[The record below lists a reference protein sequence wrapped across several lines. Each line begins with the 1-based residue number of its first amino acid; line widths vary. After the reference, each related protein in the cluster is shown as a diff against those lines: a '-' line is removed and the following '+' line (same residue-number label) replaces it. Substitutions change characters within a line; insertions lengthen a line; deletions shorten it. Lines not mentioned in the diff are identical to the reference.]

1 MSAEPGWA
9 ALAEGRWAEARD
21 VFAALLED
29 GEDPRLLEGL
39 GTAARWLLDEQGAVA
54 AHERAYRLYRR
65 AGDHLGAGRMAL
77 QLSFDAYNFRSD
89 MAVAMGWLERAR
101 RLVDEVGA
109 PTREAGWI
117 AALYAHKALLI
128 DHDLAEALRRADE
141 AAALAARCGRRGRA
155 DAEPLPARARAGE
168 HGTRRRGDGDAG
180 RGGRRDAGRRG
191 RGR

>member
-39 GTAARWLLDEQGAVA
+39 GTAARWLLDEEGAVA

-128 DHDLAEALRRADE
+128 DHDLAEALRRPTRPRPSPAVGDVDVQMLSLSLRGLALVSMGRVAEGMAMLDE
-141 AAALAARCGRRGRA
+141 A
-155 DAEPLPARARAGE
+155 P
-168 HGTRRRGDGDAG
+168 
-180 RGGRRDAGRRG
+180 DAGRRG